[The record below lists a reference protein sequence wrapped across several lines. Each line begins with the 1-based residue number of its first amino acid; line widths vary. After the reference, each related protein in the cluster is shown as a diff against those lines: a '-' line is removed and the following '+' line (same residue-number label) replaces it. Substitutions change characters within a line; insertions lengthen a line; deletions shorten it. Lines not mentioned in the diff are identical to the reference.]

1 MSESATNVCFRNG
14 SPSPLRL
21 GALATALSVCTTA
34 EKKGMF
40 TVPGDNRGN
49 LSCFSVWSVSPWEWG
64 LRREGRLPSLAVGSS
79 LPAAHSC
86 RHCLLPRSR
95 SPYHRLLLPS
105 HFSSPQHRL
114 LLSVVLFM
122 YGEVLI
128 VILGRKRIL
137 QDSSFLHG
145 ARGCNFCFEIL
156 KETYF

>member
-49 LSCFSVWSVSPWEWG
+49 LSCFSVWSVSPWEWWSG
-64 LRREGRLPSLAVGSS
+64 REGRLPSLAVGSS

-105 HFSSPQHRL
+105 YFSSPPAPTLAFR
-114 LLSVVLFM
+114 
-122 YGEVLI
+122 
-128 VILGRKRIL
+128 
-137 QDSSFLHG
+137 SFLHVWGG
-145 ARGCNFCFEIL
+145 ADSNSWEKKDITGLIFPTRGKGL
-156 KETYF
+156 